1 MFLKKIQG
9 GLLSNRKARARVTAA
24 FKKQEGSLAKQM
36 SRVLG
41 RTVCSVAGT
50 RLLNKALQLCK
61 EHAGCLLKTTRV
73 INAIQITGS
82 EDFGVGCHTASSEP
96 CFFDASYQHVKR
108 DYALPIDENGK
119 CIVALEIKTDSCK
132 SGLKKWE
139 CSSECKPLTKTE
151 VDAIVEIKEA
161 FVKPMQHLRYAC
173 TTFDGGCPNGHYTKV
188 VDGDN
193 SVVYCKGHPI
203 VCSNDGGCKSKLR
216 ILRAAST
223 HYPVLGNLLHHVND
237 AVRSSSRVDDIDEAL
252 CAGDFHALM
261 ELTKVDDFDTLFSN
275 DVESSYEQC
284 TGSADGDSMFRQPHL
299 ESQLLFT
306 HAQLIAR
313 LEKEIDDFPELACCS
328 CERLHQRK
336 SVTRVK
342 LSDNLSSEV
351 WPALKSYVLQQ
362 NPNAG
367 NEVLYVCNYCKPLIK
382 KNRCLP
388 AVSSM
393 DYKWYLYHQN

>member
-1 MFLKKIQG
+1 M
-9 GLLSNRKARARVTAA
+9 
-24 FKKQEGSLAKQM
+24 
-36 SRVLG
+36 
-41 RTVCSVAGT
+41 
-50 RLLNKALQLCK
+50 
-61 EHAGCLLKTTRV
+61 
-73 INAIQITGS
+73 
-82 EDFGVGCHTASSEP
+82 
-96 CFFDASYQHVKR
+96 
-108 DYALPIDENGK
+108 
-119 CIVALEIKTDSCK
+119 
-132 SGLKKWE
+132 
-139 CSSECKPLTKTE
+139 
-151 VDAIVEIKEA
+151 
-161 FVKPMQHLRYAC
+161 
-173 TTFDGGCPNGHYTKV
+173 
-188 VDGDN
+188 
-193 SVVYCKGHPI
+193 
-203 VCSNDGGCKSKLR
+203 
-216 ILRAAST
+216 
-223 HYPVLGNLLHHVND
+223 LGNLLHHVND

-284 TGSADGDSMFRQPHL
+284 TGSADGDSMLRQPHL

-367 NEVLYVCNYCKPLIK
+367 EEVLYVCNYCKPLIK